1 MPDPVHKGNR
11 RLQTEDEAREVRA
24 LLIQG
29 LAFGAV
35 KALTILG
42 CGVMETLRFLA
53 PSFKVRFLV
62 PQPVVHEAEAQ

>member
-1 MPDPVHKGNR
+1 M
-11 RLQTEDEAREVRA
+11 QTEDGAREVRA
-24 LLIQG
+24 LSIQG
-29 LAFGAV
+29 PAFGAV

-62 PQPVVHEAEAQ
+62 PQPVVHKAATQ